1 MEAEN
6 KDIDRLI
13 LLADIADMYFI
24 QGKNQSEIGNK
35 VGMTRSNVSRLLKEA
50 QKTGIVEFRINHPLQ
65 ENVDLGRRLIDRF
78 GLLNASVINVY
89 HPDQLL
95 RILGQAS
102 AKELLKHLRSG
113 NILATT
119 WGSAISA
126 TVDQI
131 EGQPKIHDLKVV
143 QLIGAFGARVKE
155 YDGIGIV
162 RRLESTLDAE
172 GIFIHAPFLVPNE
185 QMAQSLLATNSVSE
199 ALNLAKQADVALLGI
214 GSIELEHSSYY
225 LANLV
230 TKEEILEIK
239 KSGAI
244 GDVCGRF
251 FDINGRFSA
260 SDFQERLIGISA
272 DDLLDIPI
280 RIGVAGGSAKVN
292 PIIGALRGGLINVI
306 ISDAATITEV
316 LERTGE

>member
-1 MEAEN
+1 METDN
-6 KDIDRLI
+6 RDIDRLI
-13 LLADIADMYFI
+13 LLADIAEMYFI
-24 QGKNQSEIGNK
+24 EGKNQSEIGNK

-50 QKTGIVEFRINHPLQ
+50 QIAGIVEFKINRPLQ
-65 ENVDLGRRLIDRF
+65 ENVNLGRRLIDRF
-78 GLLNASVINVY
+78 SLLNASVINVH

-102 AKELLKHLRSG
+102 AKELLQHLRSG
-113 NILATT
+113 NILGTA

-126 TVDQI
+126 SIDQI
-131 EGQPKIHDLKVV
+131 EGQSNIRDLKVV

-162 RRLESTLDAE
+162 RRLETKLDAE
-172 GIFIHAPFLVPNE
+172 GIYIHAPFLVPNK
-185 QMAQSLLATNSVSE
+185 QMAQSLLATKSVNE
-199 ALNLAKQADVALLGI
+199 AVNMAKQADVALLGI

-260 SDFQERLIGISA
+260 SEFQKRLIGISA
-272 DDLLDIPI
+272 GDLLDIPI
-280 RIGVAGGSAKVN
+280 RIGVAGGSPKVE
-292 PIIGALRGGLINVI
+292 PIIGALRGGLINVL
-306 ISDAATITEV
+306 ISDAATIADV
-316 LERTGE
+316 LDRTGE

>member
-1 MEAEN
+1 MENEN

-13 LLADIADMYFI
+13 LLADIAEMYFI
-24 QGKNQSEIGNK
+24 EGKNQSEIAKK

-50 QKTGIVEFRINHPLQ
+50 QRTGIVEFKVNHPLQ
-65 ENVDLGRRLIDRF
+65 ENVNLGRKLRDRF
-78 GLLNASVINVY
+78 NLLNASVINV
-89 HPDQLL
+89 HQPDQLL

-102 AKELLKHLRSG
+102 AQELLRHLRTG
-113 NILATT
+113 DILGTA

-126 TVDQI
+126 SVDQI
-131 EGQPKIHDLKVV
+131 EGQPDIRELKIV

-162 RRLESTLDAE
+162 RRLENTLDAE
-172 GIFIHAPFLVPNE
+172 GIYIHAPFLVPNE
-185 QMAQSLLATNSVSE
+185 QMAQSLLETNSVKE

-214 GSIELEHSSYY
+214 GSIDLEHSSYY

-230 TKEEILEIK
+230 SKEEILEIK

-251 FDINGRFSA
+251 FDINGQFSA
-260 SDFQERLIGISA
+260 SDFQKRLIGISA
-272 DDLLDIPI
+272 EDLLEIPV
-280 RIGVAGGSAKVN
+280 RIGVAGGSPKIN
-292 PIIGALRGGLINVI
+292 PIIGALRGGLINVLV
-306 ISDAATITEV
+306 SDAATIFEV